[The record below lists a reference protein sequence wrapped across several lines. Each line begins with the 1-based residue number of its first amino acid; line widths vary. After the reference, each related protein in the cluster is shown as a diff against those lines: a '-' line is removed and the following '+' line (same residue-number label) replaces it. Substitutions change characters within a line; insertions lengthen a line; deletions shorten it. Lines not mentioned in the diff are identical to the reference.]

1 MKSSSKSQNRNKSS
15 NKSSSQL
22 GEIRIIGGQW
32 RGRKLKV
39 QDKEGLRPTTDRLKE
54 TVFNWLMM
62 DVRQA
67 NVLDCFAGAGSLGFE
82 AASRGANSVT
92 CIEKNKTAANQLKD
106 NAQLLKAGDQLRVIQ
121 ADFFTAIKTFHTPF
135 DLVFIDPPFHK
146 GMIEI
151 CLSALLENDLVKSG
165 TLIYLEQEVNG
176 RYQVMDSDFSE
187 QFNLKKEK
195 IAGQVS
201 AQLFELI

>member
-1 MKSSSKSQNRNKSS
+1 VRAIPKFQNNNKA
-15 NKSSSQL
+15 NKKSSSQS

-67 NVLDCFAGAGSLGFE
+67 NVLDCFSGAGSLGFE
-82 AASRGANSVT
+82 AASRGASSVV
-92 CIEKNKTAANQLKD
+92 CIEKNKIAVNQLKE
-106 NAQLLKAGDQLRVIQ
+106 NAKILNAGQQINVIQ
-121 ADFFTAIKTFHTPF
+121 ADFFTAIQTLNTSF

-146 GMIEI
+146 DMVQP
-151 CLSALLENDLVKSG
+151 CLQALFDNQVISSGSLV
-165 TLIYLEQEVNG
+165 YLEQEVNG
-176 RYQVMDSDFSE
+176 SYNLMDSEFS
-187 QFNLKKEK
+187 QRFNLKKDK
-195 IAGQVS
+195 TAGQVL
-201 AQLFELI
+201 AQLFEVL